1 MERKIDD
8 YTYSVVKDNER
19 NIIGVLVRFDNERAV
34 IIPLIDIILMMEK
47 IV

>member
-1 MERKIDD
+1 MERKIDL

-19 NIIGVLVRFDNERAV
+19 NIIGILVRFENERAV

-47 IV
+47 II

>member
-1 MERKIDD
+1 MERKIDS

-19 NIIGVLVRFDNERAV
+19 NIIGVLVRFGNERAV

-47 IV
+47 II